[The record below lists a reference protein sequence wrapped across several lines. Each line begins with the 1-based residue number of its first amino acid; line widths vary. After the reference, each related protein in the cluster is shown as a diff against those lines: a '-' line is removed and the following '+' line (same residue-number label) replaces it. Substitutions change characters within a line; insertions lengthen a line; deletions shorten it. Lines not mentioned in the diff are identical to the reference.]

1 MPLRTIFYLT
11 ALILGCSASIFYTPL
26 IGVLTYI
33 VAYNIAPTNQWW
45 GSPLQSLGIEYGKL
59 VAASIL
65 FGMLIHRDKLRYK
78 KLIHKQEFLL
88 MLFVILVWLSHFLG
102 LPEGSLTNRNAIKMT
117 KVLIFL
123 LMFSHIVTDLKRYE
137 SVIWTMILVGIYLGY
152 AAYTAPESAFFHGR
166 LNIGVGGP
174 DFNET
179 NFLGAHF
186 AMLLPFIGVMFLKGT
201 WKSKLICFLAAVFII
216 NGIILTRSRGVFL
229 GCTMGF
235 LTALAFVI
243 KYMKGKRFKII
254 TWAMIGVIGV
264 LTLTDPG
271 FWQRMTTLKK
281 ENPEQ
286 LDISAKG
293 RVWAWKAALK
303 MVKNYPLGIGEG
315 NFKQYVGMF
324 DERIPGKDTH
334 NTYLRCLAELGIV
347 GFLILLIL
355 ILNALLTLKK
365 IWKISVYNQFLNY
378 QWHIFALTIS
388 LVIFFTCGFFI
399 TETYIE
405 EFYWL
410 LIFPVT
416 LERCIES
423 EQNKLNLV

>member
-1 MPLRTIFYLT
+1 MPLKTILFLT
-11 ALILGCSASIFYTPL
+11 ILISGSFASIFYHPF
-26 IGVLTYI
+26 IGVLTY
-33 VAYNIAPTNQWW
+33 VVTYNISPAHRWW
-45 GSPLQSLGIEYGKL
+45 GTPLKALGIQYGK
-59 VAASIL
+59 VVGASIAL
-65 FGMLIHRDKLRYK
+65 GILLHRNKLKYK
-78 KLIHKQEFLL
+78 KLLHKQEIFLI
-88 MLFVILVWLSHFLG
+88 LFVIIIWLSHFLG
-102 LPEGSLTNRNAIKMT
+102 LPEGTLTDRNAVKMT
-117 KVLIFL
+117 KVLIFI
-123 LMFSHIVTDLKRYE
+123 LMFSHIITDSKKYE
-137 SVIWTMILVGIYLGY
+137 TVIWTIILVGLYQGY
-152 AAYTAPESAFFHGR
+152 AAYIAPSWTFRHGR
-166 LNIGVGGP
+166 LDIGLGGP
-174 DFNET
+174 DFMEG

-235 LTALAFVI
+235 LTVLAFVI

-293 RVWAWKAALK
+293 RIWAWQTALRI
-303 MVKNYPLGIGEG
+303 VQNYPLGIGEG

-334 NTYLRCLAELGIV
+334 NTYLRCLAELGIPGAIV
-347 GFLILLIL
+347 LGIIILNAFLILKRMWREAVSKQL
-355 ILNALLTLKK
+355 
-365 IWKISVYNQFLNY
+365 FDY
-378 QWHIFALTIS
+378 QWHIFALVIA
-388 LVIFFTCGFFI
+388 LVVFIMCGMFI

-410 LIFPVT
+410 LTFPI
-416 LERCIES
+416 LLQRCIEN
-423 EQNKLNLV
+423 ELK

>member
-1 MPLRTIFYLT
+1 MPLKTILFLT
-11 ALILGCSASIFYTPL
+11 ILISESFASIFYHPF

-33 VAYNIAPTNQWW
+33 VTYNISPAHRWW
-45 GSPLQSLGIEYGKL
+45 GTPLKALGIQYGK
-59 VAASIL
+59 VVGASIAL
-65 FGMLIHRDKLRYK
+65 GILLHRNKLKYK
-78 KLIHKQEFLL
+78 KLLHKQEIFLI
-88 MLFVILVWLSHFLG
+88 LFVIIIWLSHSLG
-102 LPEGSLTNRNAIKMT
+102 LPEGTLTDRNAVKMT
-117 KVLIFL
+117 KVLIFI
-123 LMFSHIVTDLKRYE
+123 LMFSHIITDSKKYE
-137 SVIWTMILVGIYLGY
+137 TVIWTIILVGLYQGY
-152 AAYTAPESAFFHGR
+152 AAYIAPSWTFRHGR
-166 LNIGVGGP
+166 LDIGLGGP
-174 DFNET
+174 DFMEG

-235 LTALAFVI
+235 LTVLAFVI

-334 NTYLRCLAELGIV
+334 NTYLRCLAELGIPGAIV
-347 GFLILLIL
+347 LGIIILNAFLILKRMWREAVSKQL
-355 ILNALLTLKK
+355 
-365 IWKISVYNQFLNY
+365 FDY
-378 QWHIFALTIS
+378 QWHIFALVIA
-388 LVIFFTCGFFI
+388 LVVFIMCGMSI

-410 LIFPVT
+410 LTFPI
-416 LERCIES
+416 LLQRCIEN
-423 EQNKLNLV
+423 ELK